1 MLIGKKRSKR
11 AHSGRAE
18 DDESR
23 MRRSRPREMWEDW
36 YQKVD
41 HIIFVDYLLFVLKQ
55 TIHGKKGFVFAS
67 LDEEV
72 TFGAFLELDV
82 LAFLMV
88 LHCCDG
94 RRIAVTLD
102 QS

>member
-1 MLIGKKRSKR
+1 LVDNPQKKTVYVVVSL
-11 AHSGRAE
+11 
-18 DDESR
+18 DDE
-23 MRRSRPREMWEDW
+23 
-36 YQKVD
+36 
-41 HIIFVDYLLFVLKQ
+41 
-55 TIHGKKGFVFAS
+55 A
-67 LDEEV
+67 